1 MLIEVVLATT
11 FTMYS
16 KYHKEYRKDVVE
28 IQQILQEDGKCS
40 QEKIENIKK
49 QIEGTKIA
57 KVLSISCK
65 DA

>member
-16 KYHKEYRKDVVE
+16 KPTKEYKKDVVE

-40 QEKIENIKK
+40 PEKLEIIKK

-57 KVLSISCK
+57 KVLRMSCK
-65 DA
+65 DS